1 MIMEVIYMQ
10 QSTDLQN
17 LLHSVHRKSYP
28 AYKSLKGSYQFDNYI
43 LSIDHVQGILLLRLL
58 ISVSGFP
65 TKLRDFHGNII
76 AIMLPASR
84 CLIILP
90 DSLKNKSATTPSV
103 PKAPARAV

>member
-43 LSIDHVQGILLLRLL
+43 LSIDHRGILLLRLL
-58 ISVSGFP
+58 ISVYGFR
-65 TKLRDFHGNII
+65 TKLRDFRVSITG
-76 AIMLPASR
+76 IMLPMSL
-84 CLIILP
+84 CLTTLP
-90 DSLKNKSATTPSV
+90 DSLKNRSVTTPSV